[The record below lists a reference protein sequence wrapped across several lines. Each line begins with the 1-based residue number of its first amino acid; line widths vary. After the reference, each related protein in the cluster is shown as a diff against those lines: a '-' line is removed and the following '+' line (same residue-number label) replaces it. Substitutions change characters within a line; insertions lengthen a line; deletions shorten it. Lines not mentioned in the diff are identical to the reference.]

1 MPKLSQR
8 IVKPFLRVV
17 LSGLFILP
25 GLVSSAESQ
34 VAQDYHMSIYK
45 DVQGSTDAI
54 EIFTKAEDKRVFF
67 GITCSIQSAMPL
79 IQVILFDDE
88 IMSETPKL
96 LSIKLEI
103 DGKTLT
109 TELQGIIN
117 VVNDSEELSNKIRLE
132 IVTKQGG
139 SFQVL
144 QETYKA
150 LLINMQQ
157 GQVLKVAM
165 SHRTL
170 EAKEI
175 TFSLKGLKQLLQPN
189 QAVCY

>member
-1 MPKLSQR
+1 MTKLSQR
-8 IVKPFLRVV
+8 IVKPFLRVI
-17 LSGLFILP
+17 LSSLFILP

-54 EIFTKAEDKRVFF
+54 ELFTKAEDKRVFF
-67 GITCSIQSAMPL
+67 GVTCSLQSAMPL

-103 DGKTLT
+103 DGKMVPD
-109 TELQGIIN
+109 ELQGIIN
-117 VVNDSEELSNKIRLE
+117 VVDNTEELSNKIRLE
-132 IVTKQGG
+132 IVTKRGG
-139 SFQVL
+139 SFQTL
-144 QETYKA
+144 QEAYKVM
-150 LLINMQQ
+150 LITMQQ
-157 GQVLKVAM
+157 GEVLKVTL

-189 QAVCY
+189 QTVCY

>member
-1 MPKLSQR
+1 MIKLSQG
-8 IVKPFLRVV
+8 IVKPFLSVIFC
-17 LSGLFILP
+17 SLFILP

-54 EIFTKAEDKRVFF
+54 ELFTKAEEKRVFF
-67 GITCSIQSAMPL
+67 GVTCSLQSAMPL

-88 IMSETPKL
+88 IMSVTPKL
-96 LSIKLEI
+96 LSIKIEI
-103 DGKTLT
+103 DAKALAE
-109 TELQGIIN
+109 ELQGIIN
-117 VVNDSEELSNKIRLE
+117 VVDNTEELSNKIRLE
-132 IVTKQGG
+132 IVTKRGG
-139 SFQVL
+139 SFQAL
-144 QETYKA
+144 QEAYKA
-150 LLINMQQ
+150 MLLTMQQ
-157 GQVLKVAM
+157 GEALKVTL

-175 TFSLKGLKQLLQPN
+175 TFSLKGLKQLLQSN

>member
-1 MPKLSQR
+1 MSQLSQR

-17 LSGLFILP
+17 LSSLVILP
-25 GLVSSAESQ
+25 GLVSSAETQ

-45 DVQGSTDAI
+45 DLQGSTDAV
-54 EIFTKAEDKRVFF
+54 ELFTKAEDKRVFF
-67 GITCSIQSAMPL
+67 GVTCSLQSAMPL

-103 DGKTLT
+103 DGKMVPD
-109 TELQGIIN
+109 ELQGIIN
-117 VVNDSEELSNKIRLE
+117 VVDNTEELSNKIRLE
-132 IVTKQGG
+132 IVTKRGS
-139 SFQVL
+139 SFQAL
-144 QETYKA
+144 QEGYKA
-150 LLINMQQ
+150 LLLMMQQ
-157 GQVLKVAM
+157 GQVLKVTL

-175 TFSLKGLKQLLQPN
+175 TFSLKGLQQLLQPN
-189 QAVCY
+189 HSVCY

>member
-1 MPKLSQR
+1 MIKLSQR
-8 IVKPFLRVV
+8 IVKPFLSVV
-17 LSGLFILP
+17 FSGLFILP
-25 GLVSSAESQ
+25 GLVSSAESE

-54 EIFTKAEDKRVFF
+54 ELFTKAEDKGVFF
-67 GITCSIQSAMPL
+67 GVTCSLQSAMPL

-103 DGKTLT
+103 DGKALPA
-109 TELQGIIN
+109 ELQGIIN
-117 VVNDSEELSNKIRLE
+117 VVDNTEELSNKIRLE
-132 IVTKQGG
+132 IVTKRGG
-139 SFQVL
+139 SFQAL
-144 QETYKA
+144 QEAYKA
-150 LLINMQQ
+150 MLITMQQ
-157 GQVLKVAM
+157 GEALKVIL

-189 QAVCY
+189 KAVCY

>member
-25 GLVSSAESQ
+25 GLVSSADSQ

-54 EIFTKAEDKRVFF
+54 ELFTKAEDKRVFF
-67 GITCSIQSAMPL
+67 GVTCSLQSAMPL

-96 LSIKLEI
+96 LSIKLKI
-103 DGKTLT
+103 DGKAISK
-109 TELQGIIN
+109 ELQGIIN
-117 VVNDSEELSNKIRLE
+117 VVDNTEELSNKIRLE
-132 IVTKQGG
+132 VVAQRG
-139 SFQVL
+139 SSFKAL
-144 QETYKA
+144 QEAYQA
-150 LLINMQQ
+150 LLEKMQQ
-157 GQVLKVAM
+157 GEALTITL

-175 TFSLKGLKQLLQPN
+175 IFSLKGLKQLLQPN
-189 QAVCY
+189 KAVCY

>member
-25 GLVSSAESQ
+25 GLVSSADSQ

-54 EIFTKAEDKRVFF
+54 ELFTKAENKRVFF
-67 GITCSIQSAMPL
+67 GITCSLQSAMPL
-79 IQVILFDDE
+79 IQVILFDDQ
-88 IMSETPKL
+88 IMSETSKL
-96 LSIKLEI
+96 LKVKLEI
-103 DGKTLT
+103 NDKAQVE
-109 TELQGIIN
+109 ELQGIIN
-117 VVNDSEELSNKIRLE
+117 VVDNTEELSNKIRLE
-132 IVTKQGG
+132 IVTKRGG
-139 SFQVL
+139 SFQAL
-144 QETYKA
+144 QEAYKA

-157 GQVLKVAM
+157 GQTLKVTL
-165 SHRTL
+165 SHRAL

-189 QAVCY
+189 QNVCY

>member
-1 MPKLSQR
+1 MIKLSQR
-8 IVKPFLRVV
+8 IVKPFLSVI
-17 LSGLFILP
+17 LTSLFILP

-54 EIFTKAEDKRVFF
+54 ELFTKAEDKRVFF

-88 IMSETPKL
+88 IISETPKL

-103 DGKTLT
+103 DGKALP

-117 VVNDSEELSNKIRLE
+117 VVDSTEELSNKIRLE
-132 IVTKQGG
+132 IITKRGS
-139 SFQVL
+139 SFQAL
-144 QETYKA
+144 QKA
-150 LLINMQQ
+150 YQTLLAKIQQ
-157 GQVLKVAM
+157 GQALKITL

-189 QAVCY
+189 QTVCY

>member
-1 MPKLSQR
+1 MTESSQR
-8 IVKPFLRVV
+8 IIKPFLRVV
-17 LSGLFILP
+17 LSSLFILP

-54 EIFTKAEDKRVFF
+54 ELFTKAEDKRVFF
-67 GITCSIQSAMPL
+67 GVTCSLQSAMPL

-103 DGKTLT
+103 DGKMVPD
-109 TELQGIIN
+109 ELQGIIN
-117 VVNDSEELSNKIRLE
+117 VVDNTEELSNKIRLE
-132 IVTKQGG
+132 IVTKRGG
-139 SFQVL
+139 SFHAL
-144 QETYKA
+144 QEAYKA
-150 LLINMQQ
+150 MLITMQQ
-157 GQVLKVAM
+157 GKALKVTL

-189 QAVCY
+189 RSVCF